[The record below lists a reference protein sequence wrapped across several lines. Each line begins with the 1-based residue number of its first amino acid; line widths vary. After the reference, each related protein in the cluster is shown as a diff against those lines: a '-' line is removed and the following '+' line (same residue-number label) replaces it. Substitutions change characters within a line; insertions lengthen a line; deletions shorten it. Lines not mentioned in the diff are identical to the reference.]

1 MGEFRFLLYST
12 IMTEE
17 AAKER
22 ITHLSEVIRHHRYL
36 YHVLDKQEISEAA
49 LDSLKKEL
57 FDLEGQYPHLTL
69 PDSPTERIGGEP
81 LDSFKKIRHETRMNS
96 LNDAFDEEDVKSWLS
111 RLENHLGNLPE
122 EWYGDL
128 KMDGFAVELVYE
140 NGLFISGSTR
150 GDGETGEDI
159 TENLKTVEAIPL
171 RLRGS
176 PPPKLVV
183 RGEVFL
189 KKAEFARINTEL
201 RKAGKEEYANP
212 RNLASGT
219 VRQLDPKVAAGRKLD
234 FYAYGMPG
242 QGAVYPTKQSEYDAL
257 RKYGIA
263 PNPHGAVMHGE
274 QEMHEFREKIRAMR
288 TDLPYEIDGVVIS
301 TNDNAAFVRA
311 GVIGKAPRAAIAYKF
326 APEEA
331 TTTVEEITI
340 QIGRTGVL
348 TPVANMAPVTVGGV
362 TITHATL
369 HNTDEIERLGLL
381 VGDTVIVSRA
391 GDVIPKIIRV
401 LKELRTGKEVLF
413 TMPKMCPFDGSETVR
428 DGVAWRCGN
437 PACGA
442 ALRKSL
448 KHLVARNAFNIEGL
462 GPKLLG
468 KFMDA
473 GLITDAADI
482 FMLKAGDIAAL
493 PGLGEKSAENI
504 VNEIRERRNITL
516 ARFISSLGIRH
527 IGEETARALATHVA
541 RKTNI
546 RNPEDAWGYFNAMN
560 AGEYETVPDIG
571 GVVAKS
577 VHDWFQKTANGDLM
591 NRLAKAGVVIRPEET
606 MENGRLAGLSFV
618 ITGTFKNLERD
629 KAKEMIR
636 AQGGTVSESV
646 SKKTSFVAYGENPG
660 TKMEKAKELG
670 IRTIDEK
677 EFLDML
683 NTP

>member
-1 MGEFRFLLYST
+1 
-12 IMTEE
+12 MTEE
-17 AAKER
+17 SAKER
-22 ITHLSEVIRHHRYL
+22 IAHLSEVIRHHRYL
-36 YHVLDKQEISEAA
+36 YHVLDKQDISEAA
-49 LDSLKKEL
+49 LDSLKREL
-57 FDLEGQYPHLTL
+57 SDLERKFPNLVL
-69 PDSPTERIGGEP
+69 PDSPTERIGGAP
-81 LDSFKKIRHETRMNS
+81 LAAFRKIRHETRMNS
-96 LNDAFDEEDVKSWLS
+96 LNDAFNEEDIKSWLS

-128 KMDGFAVELVYE
+128 KMDGFAVELIYE

-171 RLRGS
+171 RLRGN
-176 PPPKLVV
+176 PPPKIVV

-201 RKAGKEEYANP
+201 RTAGKEEYANP

-242 QGAVYPTKQSEYDAL
+242 QGAAYPTKQSEYDAL
-257 RKYGIA
+257 REYGIA
-263 PNPHGAVMHGE
+263 PNPYGVIIHKEH
-274 QEMHEFREKIRAMR
+274 EMHEFREKIRAMR
-288 TDLPYEIDGVVIS
+288 AGLPYEIDGVVIS
-301 TNDNAAFVRA
+301 ANDNAAFERA

-331 TTTVEEITI
+331 TTIVRGITV

-348 TPVANMAPVTVGGV
+348 TPVARMEPVTVGGV

-369 HNTDEIERLGLL
+369 HNADEIERLGLL
-381 VGDTVIVSRA
+381 IGDTVIVSRA

-401 LKELRTGKEVLF
+401 LEELRTGKEIPF
-413 TMPKMCPFDGSETVR
+413 AMPKQCPFDGSETVR

-442 ALRKSL
+442 AMRKSL
-448 KHLVARNAFNIEGL
+448 KHFVSRNAFNIEGL
-462 GPKLLG
+462 GPKILE
-468 KFMDA
+468 KFMDE
-473 GLITDAADI
+473 GLIRDAADI
-482 FMLKAGDIAAL
+482 FSLKAGDIAAL
-493 PGLGEKSAENI
+493 PGLGPKSAENI
-504 VNEIRERRNITL
+504 VSEIRERRSVTL
-516 ARFISSLGIRH
+516 ARLISSLGIRH
-527 IGEETARALATHVA
+527 IGEETARALAKHA
-541 RKTNI
+541 SGKKQI
-546 RNPEDAWGYFNAMN
+546 RDPKDAGGYFSAMS
-560 AGEYETVPDIG
+560 AEEYETVPDIG
-571 GVVAKS
+571 AVVAKS
-577 VHDWFQKTANGDLM
+577 AHDWFQKPENGDLL
-591 NRLAKAGVVIRPEET
+591 NRLAEAGITIRQEET
-606 MENGRLAGLSFV
+606 AEGKRLAGLSFV

-660 TKMEKAKELG
+660 TKIEKARELG
-670 IRTIDEK
+670 IRTVDEK
-677 EFLDML
+677 EFLDL
-683 NTP
+683 LSTP